1 MKPYFRLA
9 GCAALAAV
17 SSAAV
22 AAPRWEL
29 QPVQIGQESLRY
41 NKGVPTVDLELKDGV
56 VQVTPLEL
64 DHGSLSFGIAVY
76 NDSWRTADFGVEN
89 IRVSYE
95 GAPLQ
100 VFTREDL
107 QKKAKSRALWTS
119 LAVAAVGGVAA
130 GLAASQQN
138 HYRATTVTPGGRVFR
153 SYYSGPSAAGQFQ
166 SAAISAGTGVSIARI
181 QGQLDQTLVD
191 LGDEIVQRSTV
202 DPGESY
208 AGRIVVAKITPTTLP
223 ARVEIALS
231 WNGETYPFAFQ
242 IARPGTLAP
251 AFAAVARQSD
261 LISFHGGPAPAPAV
275 AASPAQA
282 SPPVVSLPVQRTVVA
297 DLAPTSA
304 TPAKSTAPAH
314 RAPRGLVASTQSASN
329 SWGLVPVSPSPSR

>member
-1 MKPYFRLA
+1 MKPYFRLV
-9 GCAALAAV
+9 GCAVLVGV

-41 NKGVPTVDLELKDGV
+41 KKGVPTVDLELKDGV

-76 NDSWRTADFGVEN
+76 NDSWRTVDFGVEN

-130 GLAASQQN
+130 GLAASQQDN
-138 HYRATTVTPGGRVFR
+138 YRVRTVTPGGRVYR
-153 SYYSGPSAAGQFQ
+153 SYYSAPSAAGQFQ
-166 SAAISAGTGVSIARI
+166 AAAISAGTGVSIGRI
-181 QGQLDQTLVD
+181 QDKLDQTLAN
-191 LGDEIVQRSTV
+191 LRDEIVQRSTV

-208 AGRIVVAKITPTTLP
+208 AGRIVVAKVTPATLP
-223 ARVEIALS
+223 ARVELALT

-242 IARPGTLAP
+242 IARPGTPAP
-251 AFAAVARQSD
+251 AFAAVARRSD
-261 LISFHGGPAPAPAV
+261 LISFRAGPAAAPVGPVPTVIAP
-275 AASPAQA
+275 ASPAA
-282 SPPVVSLPVQRTVVA
+282 PSPVQRTVVA
-297 DLAPTSA
+297 GLAP
-304 TPAKSTAPAH
+304 AP
-314 RAPRGLVASTQSASN
+314 STQSAAPARRASRGLATSNRAASN
-329 SWGLVPVSPSPSR
+329 SWGLVPVTAR

>member
-9 GCAALAAV
+9 GCAAIAAV
-17 SSAAV
+17 SSAAL

-76 NDSWRTADFGVEN
+76 NDSWRSVDFGVEN

-107 QKKAKSRALWTS
+107 QKRAKSRALWTS

-130 GLAASQQN
+130 GLAASQQDN
-138 HYRATTVTPGGRVFR
+138 YRVKTVTPGGRVYR
-153 SYYSGPSAAGQFQ
+153 SYYTRPSAAGQFQ
-166 SAAISAGTGVSIARI
+166 ATAISAGTGVSIARI
-181 QGQLDQTLVD
+181 QGQLDETLAN
-191 LGDEIVQRSTV
+191 LRDEIVQRSTV

-208 AGRIVVAKITPTTLP
+208 AGRIVVAKVNPTTFP
-223 ARVEIALS
+223 ARVELALT

-242 IARPGTLAP
+242 ITRPGTPAP

-261 LISFHGGPAPAPAV
+261 LISFRGGPAPAV
-275 AASPAQA
+275 TASPATT
-282 SPPVVSLPVQRTVVA
+282 SPAAAPLPAKRTVVA
-297 DLAPTSA
+297 ALVPAPTTTV
-304 TPAKSTAPAH
+304 TPAR
-314 RAPRGLVASTQSASN
+314 RARKGLVSSTQASSN
-329 SWGLVPVSPSPSR
+329 SWGLVPVTAK